1 MEAFSRSLMFATTFS
16 CGKRLDGLD
25 PYVLSLINKL
35 SKNDLVLSVRPL
47 QFLQSN
53 AMLGK
58 WSIVELAQM
67 EALDTGQIRNILI
80 R

>member
-1 MEAFSRSLMFATTFS
+1 L
-16 CGKRLDGLD
+16 
-25 PYVLSLINKL
+25 VLSVRPMFSLL
-35 SKNDLVLSVRPL
+35 FTNDLVLSVRPL

-58 WSIVELAQM
+58 SSIVELAQM
-67 EALDTGQIRNILI
+67 EVLGTDRIRNILI

>member
-1 MEAFSRSLMFATTFS
+1 M
-16 CGKRLDGLD
+16 
-25 PYVLSLINKL
+25 VLSVRPMFSLL
-35 SKNDLVLSVRPL
+35 FTNDLVLSVRPL

-58 WSIVELAQM
+58 SSIVELAQM
-67 EALDTGQIRNILI
+67 EVLGTDRIRNILI